1 MIKNLPAM
9 WETPV
14 QSLGQEDPL
23 EKGIFFVCR
32 CSRRRLSRG
41 KHCSEGHQVPVC
53 LKEGSRLPRS
63 SQGAV
68 SSQEQNGV
76 DMATW
81 AADEV
86 GSVTRVWIV
95 PDSHDFLTQAIL
107 SLPGVGSSLACD

>member
-1 MIKNLPAM
+1 MAQMIKNLPAM

-32 CSRRRLSRG
+32 CSRRHLSRC
-41 KHCSEGHQVPVC
+41 KHCSEGPQVPVC

-63 SQGAV
+63 SQ
-68 SSQEQNGV
+68 EQNGV

-81 AADEV
+81 AGDEV
-86 GSVTRVWIV
+86 GSVTRV
-95 PDSHDFLTQAIL
+95 
-107 SLPGVGSSLACD
+107 